1 MHIQVMNFV
10 RAYAKMAL
18 TYIDV
23 NMSLKE
29 VVLTWTK
36 IYANR
41 QVPLTPIPIQFHSI
55 NNAHWRAI
63 IGCKHIA
70 LEPVQNVICKLHY
83 AMTKIYPMRILMGL
97 FHTV

>member
-1 MHIQVMNFV
+1 MVLI
-10 RAYAKMAL
+10 
-18 TYIDV
+18 YIDV
-23 NMSLKE
+23 NVDPE
-29 VVLTWTK
+29 EIAPIWTK
-36 IYANR
+36 IYASQ
-41 QVPLTPIPIQFHSI
+41 QVLLIPIPIQFHTK

-70 LEPVQNVICKLHY
+70 LEPVQDVVCKLHY